1 MHQIVLPNPG
11 RVLAALGFPGRA
23 VVIDVPLPLI
33 DVRFSGHPPPAAA
46 ADEQPG
52 EHIHR
57 ILLRSGP
64 GIQLGQLLDQV
75 KIPFADDG
83 LVGTLHP
90 GPILHGL
97 LHYIF
102 QLVVGGRGLTLN
114 QDAGIGLIL
123 QNTDDCRGRP
133 LGVRAVREAL
143 GRMGQPTADLVGQR
157 RENTLTVQFLGD
169 FVGAGALDT
178 AAVDVLHHQGG
189 VLVNDQMISVLR
201 VLLISIDGAGPHIGP
216 AFSFGLERRPGAHR
230 AGPANRVIGH
240 SLDGN
245 QELVP
250 ALLMRCIDIIVDGD
264 EADAIGRK
272 NPAQVTAGL
281 NMLPAQ
287 AGDVLHND
295 AVDFPRL
302 DVVHHG
308 QKGRPVEQDAAVTV
322 VHLL

>member
-230 AGPANRVIGH
+230 AVPANRVVGH
-240 SLDGN
+240 GLDGN
-245 QELVP
+245 QQLVP
-250 ALLMRCIDIIVDGD
+250 VLLMSRVDTVVDGD